1 MAAID
6 TSRPL
11 RTRSGARVSILCSNA
26 RGDMPIVG
34 MVHSEKEDEVYT
46 WKADGSYGSF
56 QTHGLES
63 GLDLVYVDE
72 YKVYLPVFEDGTVGG
87 MPTDLGDAGAAQVNS
102 RLHHVNPHARFILE
116 LVYDGRRLES
126 VGIIRRGEVT
136 P

>member
-11 RTRSGARVSILCSNA
+11 RTRNGARVTILCSNA

-34 MVHSEKEDEVYT
+34 LVHGAKEDEVYT
-46 WKADGSYGSF
+46 WKADGSF
-56 QTHGLES
+56 QPS
-63 GLDLVYVDE
+63 GVLSCLDLVYVGE

-87 MPTDLGDAGAAQVNS
+87 MPTDLGDAGAAQVSS
-102 RLHHVNPHARFILE
+102 RLQDVDPHARFILE

>member
-11 RTRSGARVSILCSNA
+11 RTRNGARVTILCSNA

-34 MVHSEKEDEVYT
+34 LVHNEKEDEACT
-46 WKADGSYGSF
+46 WKADGSFLPG
-56 QTHGLES
+56 GPES
-63 GLDLVYVDE
+63 CLDLVYGGE
-72 YKVYLPVFEDGTVGG
+72 HKVYLPVFEDGTVGG

-102 RLHHVNPHARFILE
+102 RLQDVDPQARFILE
-116 LVYDGRRLES
+116 LAYDGRRLEKVS
-126 VGIIRRGEVT
+126 VIRRGEVT

>member
-11 RTRSGARVSILCSNA
+11 RTRNGARVTILCSNA

-34 MVHSEKEDEVYT
+34 LVHNEKEDEVYT
-46 WKADGSYGSF
+46 WRADGAF
-56 QTHGLES
+56 QPS
-63 GLDLVYVDE
+63 GDLSCLDLVYVGE

-102 RLHHVNPHARFILE
+102 RLQDVDPHARFILE
-116 LVYDGRRLES
+116 LVYDGRRLKS

>member
-11 RTRSGARVSILCSNA
+11 RTRNGARVTILCSNA

-34 MVHSEKEDEVYT
+34 LVHNEKEDEACT
-46 WKADGSYGSF
+46 WKADGSFLPG
-56 QTHGLES
+56 GPES
-63 GLDLVYVDE
+63 CLDLVYGGE
-72 YKVYLPVFEDGTVGG
+72 HKVYLPVFEDGTVGG

-102 RLHHVNPHARFILE
+102 RLQDVDPQARFILE
-116 LVYDGRRLES
+116 LVYDGRRLET
-126 VGIIRRGEVT
+126 VNIIRRGEVT